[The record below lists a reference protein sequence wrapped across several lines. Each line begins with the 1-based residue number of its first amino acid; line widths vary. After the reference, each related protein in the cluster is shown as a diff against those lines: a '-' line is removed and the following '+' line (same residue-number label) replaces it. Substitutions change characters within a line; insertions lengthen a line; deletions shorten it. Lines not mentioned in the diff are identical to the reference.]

1 MTEQEYITATN
12 LTRVRLILP
21 IMHGMMVGDEYG
33 VDQKTYREAY
43 KAVANMVDVLFEKI
57 DLKENDSE

>member
-12 LTRVRLILP
+12 LAKARIALSTLHDI
-21 IMHGMMVGDEYG
+21 MVGDEYG

-43 KAVANMVDVLFEKI
+43 KALEKLVD
-57 DLKENDSE
+57 DLYTKLEIKE